1 MLKNTGGFMTADSR
15 NFIYAYD
22 DDEHQIIIIDAE
34 SGERI
39 GKKPNRVQ
47 PVIQHLED
55 SGAHT
60 KLRKFAVW
68 CAYKC
73 NKSIKP
79 IQRKF
84 LELAEQAI
92 QGDADAEAL
101 ENLYTE
107 SETEAVSVDT
117 IGLRQ
122 GSAKAPGFLA
132 SRECVNPD
140 AFEGAKNA
148 ARFHCLWA
156 EMNQNDGKELPAGL
170 EYIEQKPG
178 QSIFEQTEQAQIDYL
193 LELIG
198 G

>member
-1 MLKNTGGFMTADSR
+1 MTADPQ

-22 DDEHQIIIIDAE
+22 DDEQQIIIIDAE

-39 GKKPNRVQ
+39 GQKPNRVQ
-47 PVIQHLED
+47 PVLEHLSLNSD
-55 SGAHT
+55 DI

-73 NKSIKP
+73 NKNIKP

-92 QGDADAEAL
+92 QKDVATGAL
-101 ENLYTE
+101 KNLYIE

-122 GSAKAPGFLA
+122 GSVKAPGFLA
-132 SRECVNPD
+132 SRECINPD
-140 AFEGAKNA
+140 PLQGANNA

-156 EMNQNDGKELPAGL
+156 EMNRDNEEKLSSGL
-170 EYIEQKPG
+170 EQVRKKAEK
-178 QSIFEQTEQAQIDYL
+178 SIFEQTEQAQIDYL